1 MNVVLRGGAAQETGL
16 RRNSFMSDRHAP
28 LPPKAV
34 ELVRLALAI
43 REVLEDEGNAESE
56 EGQVALACA
65 ILNRFRRYGPDEGG
79 SGGAAGPNAMRES
92 GCDFGEASFA
102 RAFAVACLVLS
113 GDIED
118 PTGGATH
125 FHRHTLNPKWARR
138 AVPKALIGQHM
149 FYVRAI

>member
-1 MNVVLRGGAAQETGL
+1 MNVVLTGGAARETGL
-16 RRNSFMSDRHAP
+16 RGTFFMSDRHAP

-43 REVLEDEGNAESE
+43 RDVLEDEGREESE

-65 ILNRFRRYGPDEGG
+65 ILNRIRRFGPDEGG
-79 SGGAAGPNAMRES
+79 SGGTAGHGA
-92 GCDFGEASFA
+92 CDFGEASFA

-113 GDIED
+113 GDIDD

-125 FHRHTLNPKWARR
+125 FHRHNLNPKWARR
-138 AVPKALIGQHM
+138 ATPKALIGQHM